1 MESTY
6 GDRLRPQGME
16 AELASFLVKIKEESR
31 TGLIASFAVAR
42 AQTLIY
48 LMHQFYTRNPQYK
61 IPVYVDGPMLQ
72 AANDIYKKYAHTTKD
87 PEGLKRAL
95 FEFENIEHYKVRQHI
110 QNKDA
115 PKIILASSGM
125 LSGGPV
131 MSYLESFMRDEGAS
145 LFLSGYQAE
154 GTLGRALME
163 HKNNLKVNNRVF
175 EWRGDIQQAETFSSH
190 ADQAELISWLADNSH
205 SPVALIHG
213 EESAKM
219 HLQKLIK
226 DRECF
231 IPANLETRDV

>member
-1 MESTY
+1 
-6 GDRLRPQGME
+6 ME

-48 LMHQFYTRNPQYK
+48 LMHQFYTRNPHYK

-72 AANDIYKKYAHTTKD
+72 AANEIYKRYAHTTKD
-87 PEGLKRAL
+87 PQGLKRAL

-131 MSYLESFMRDEGAS
+131 MSYLETFMRDEGAS

-154 GTLGRALME
+154 GTLGRALTE
-163 HKNNLKVNNRVF
+163 HHKNLKVNNRVF
-175 EWRGDIQQAETFSSH
+175 EWRGEILQAEAFSSH
-190 ADQAELISWLADNSH
+190 ADQSELLDWLSD
-205 SPVALIHG
+205 SPHTPIVLIHG
-213 EESAKM
+213 EEKAKI
-219 HLQKLIK
+219 KLK
-226 DRECF
+226 DMLHDRECN
-231 IPANLETRDV
+231 IAKSQETRNV